1 MLNTEQRHLTQELII
16 KKRSITDR
24 DDNWFLNWRTQLL
37 RWRFSDVWVVD
48 QHISAAKIDVTNNTL
63 WAVSPKLS
71 SVDFTVVKINWFTG
85 PPAGHFMSPNLER
98 TRSSHPIKWGNLIKQ
113 SDEQICIHF
122 LEPQSHVA
130 AALLYFKSVWVFF
143 GLRDSLPFQNQIS
156 QPTAKTALRLP
167 VMSKRIEIFFLGMH
181 RDRVRP

>member
-1 MLNTEQRHLTQELII
+1 MITGFWTEEHNSYGRASLMFGWLISTLVQLKLTLQII
-16 KKRSITDR
+16 
-24 DDNWFLNWRTQLL
+24 
-37 RWRFSDVWVVD
+37 
-48 QHISAAKIDVTNNTL
+48 H

-130 AALLYFKSVWVFF
+130 AALLYFKSVWGFF

-156 QPTAKTALRLP
+156 QPTAKTTLHLP

-181 RDRVRP
+181 RNRVRP

>member
-1 MLNTEQRHLTQELII
+1 M
-16 KKRSITDR
+16 
-24 DDNWFLNWRTQLL
+24 
-37 RWRFSDVWVVD
+37 VD

-85 PPAGHFMSPNLER
+85 PPAGQFMSPNLER
-98 TRSSHPIKWGNLIKQ
+98 TRSSHPIKWDNLIKQ

-130 AALLYFKSVWVFF
+130 AALLYFKSVFFLLFFF
-143 GLRDSLPFQNQIS
+143 GLKDSLPFQNQIS
-156 QPTAKTALRLP
+156 QPTAKTALHLP

-181 RDRVRP
+181 HDRVRP